1 MILST
6 PGQWLLGW
14 QEDGFLGLL
23 EALGIPLWAFIV
35 TIVTI
40 LGALAVSFLVPFP
53 QVNRPT

>member
-6 PGQWLLGW
+6 PGRWLLGW